1 MDGFPVPEVAAGE
14 MQGLGEPQTAVD
26 SFDFFK
32 PKIYRHLLH
41 ERELQIC
48 SANWTSPPNFN
59 QQLHHLNN
67 KMHFSVLSN
76 QYV

>member
-26 SFDFFK
+26 IFNFFK

-41 ERELQIC
+41 EREVRNLQR
-48 SANWTSPPNFN
+48 
-59 QQLHHLNN
+59 QLDFAAKFSTNN
-67 KMHFSVLSN
+67 CTI
-76 QYV
+76 